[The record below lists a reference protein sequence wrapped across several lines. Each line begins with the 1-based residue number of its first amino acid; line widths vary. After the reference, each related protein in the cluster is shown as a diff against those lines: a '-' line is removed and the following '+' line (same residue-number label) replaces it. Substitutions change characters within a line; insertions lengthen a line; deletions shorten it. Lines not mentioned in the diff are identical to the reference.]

1 MATSLLSRQ
10 LVLSLQQNLRLT
22 APGCRYA
29 SKAAAKTQMEFEY
42 DGPSMK
48 TEVPGPR
55 SKELT
60 KQLGEM
66 QNVGAINFFC
76 NYEESRGNYL
86 VDVDG
91 NRMLDVYTQISSIP
105 IGYNHPSLI
114 KVMSNPNKYGR

>member
-1 MATSLLSRQ
+1 
-10 LVLSLQQNLRLT
+10 
-22 APGCRYA
+22 CRYI
-29 SKAAAKTQMEFEY
+29 SKAAPQTQVDFDY

-48 TEVPGPR
+48 TSVPGPR
-55 SKELT
+55 SHELT
-60 KQLGEM
+60 KQLGEI

-105 IGYNHPSLI
+105 IGYNHPALL
-114 KVMSNPNKYGR
+114 KLMSNPNNLVGHHHLCHQLQ

>member
-22 APGCRYA
+22 APGCRYV
-29 SKAAAKTQMEFEY
+29 SKAAAKTQVEFEY

-60 KQLGEM
+60 KQLGEI

-105 IGYNHPSLI
+105 IES
-114 KVMSNPNKYGR
+114 SWGRET